1 MVARC
6 FDLAR
11 DVTMTNDLSGVY
23 ASGDDLFTALDNLFL
38 I

>member
-1 MVARC
+1 
-6 FDLAR
+6 
-11 DVTMTNDLSGVY
+11 MTNDLSGVY